1 MPISSQ
7 LQTDASELTI
17 KVDGR
22 FDFSTHQ
29 AFRKAYEQHAP
40 APAEDDSLSFS
51 LTAEALFVLTLM
63 NSFQR
68 QNVRLAHARRTRGRT
83 DRTTFHFRRDWRC
96 EQASRQPSRTRR
108 GFAKRF
114 ATAEPCR
121 RGL

>member
-40 APAEDDSLSFS
+40 APAKYRIDLAGTSYLDSSALGMLLLLRDYAGGDQADVRIVNCSDDIRKV
-51 LTAEALFVLTLM
+51 LTISNFQRLFVI
-63 NSFQR
+63 
-68 QNVRLAHARRTRGRT
+68 
-83 DRTTFHFRRDWRC
+83 
-96 EQASRQPSRTRR
+96 E
-108 GFAKRF
+108 
-114 ATAEPCR
+114 
-121 RGL
+121 